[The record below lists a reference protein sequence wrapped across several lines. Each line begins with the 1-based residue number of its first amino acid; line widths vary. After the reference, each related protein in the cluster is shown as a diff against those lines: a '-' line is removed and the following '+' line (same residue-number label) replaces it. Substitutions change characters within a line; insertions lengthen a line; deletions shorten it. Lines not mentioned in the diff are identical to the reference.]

1 MMDFRVIILLCLLL
15 LLAVPQLA
23 TLALLVR
30 RRHLQPIRYRGV
42 WLIVLSGAATFIA
55 FVWYMLFLMLEVS
68 GMDDAPHGQPRGTRR
83 YFCGSWQWI
92 LWIAN
97 ACIIG
102 GYGLRSLRII
112 KVHTQRENKLQWDRS
127 CSLASHAAVLAGSR
141 RATRES
147 CAVTARLPSSSL
159 LPLPRVKF
167 ILVPH
172 PIRSTLCSNDSTH
185 VIALSIDCALP
196 V

>member
-1 MMDFRVIILLCLLL
+1 MMDYRVMILLCLLL
-15 LLAVPQLA
+15 LLSVPQLA

-42 WLIVLSGAATFIA
+42 WLIVVSGAATFIA

-97 ACIIG
+97 ACIVG

-112 KVHTQRENKLQWDRS
+112 KVQREKQAAMRS
-127 CSLASHAAVLAGSR
+127 QSASRPCCGAVLAGLRDERKLR
-141 RATRES
+141 RHHPPALLE
-147 CAVTARLPSSSL
+147 LPSPSACE
-159 LPLPRVKF
+159 V
-167 ILVPH
+167 
-172 PIRSTLCSNDSTH
+172 
-185 VIALSIDCALP
+185 
-196 V
+196 

>member
-1 MMDFRVIILLCLLL
+1 MMDYRVIILLCLLL
-15 LLAVPQLA
+15 LLSVPQLA

-42 WLIVLSGAATFIA
+42 WLIVVSGAATFIA

-83 YFCGSWQWI
+83 FFCGSWQWI

-97 ACIIG
+97 ACIVG

-112 KVHTQRENKLQWDRS
+112 KVHREKQATMDHS
-127 CSLASHAAVLAGSR
+127 SLPVALPCWLD

-147 CAVTARLPSSSL
+147 CAVHTRLPSSPAL
-159 LPLPRVKF
+159 LAFSFRVSSWNSPA
-167 ILVPH
+167 L
-172 PIRSTLCSNDSTH
+172 RSTLCSTTPLTSS
-185 VIALSIDCALP
+185 LC
-196 V
+196 